1 MRKLVLTLLAAAF
14 AGTATPAL
22 ADYVTIRIDLGTL
35 DIADPAD
42 DAAVRELIVTEV
54 NKACKGPG
62 AFFAGDAAVEEC
74 KADGT
79 AKAFDELE
87 ARRALVAVN

>member
-1 MRKLVLTLLAAAF
+1 MRKLVSFALAAVL
-14 AGTATPAL
+14 AGTAAPAM
-22 ADYVTIRIDLGTL
+22 ADEVTIRIDLGTL

-42 DAAVRELIVTEV
+42 DAAIRDRIVTEV

-62 AFFAGDAAVEEC
+62 ASFQGVGAVEHC

-79 AKAFDELE
+79 EKAFDELE
-87 ARRALVAVN
+87 ARRALVAAN